1 MPQSDNN
8 ATINNDELNLVV
20 EEASKEIADLYVKF
34 FGLDFAGEI
43 QIRNRGKRLVC
54 KPVTAILRLVDLVKF
69 TDGKTPRARRYKL
82 AK

>member
-34 FGLDFAGEI
+34 FGLDFAEGI

-69 TDGKTPRARRYKL
+69 TDGKGPRAWRRKL

>member
-34 FGLDFAGEI
+34 FGLDFVGGI
-43 QIRNRGKRLVC
+43 QIRNRGKSLVC
-54 KPVTAILRLVDLVKF
+54 KPVTAILLLVDLVKF
-69 TDGKTPRARRYKL
+69 TDGKAPFTWRYKL